1 MKVPNVLAI
10 DAGGTMTDTIIIDD
24 EGRFTIG
31 KARSTPHDESIGFL
45 ASLSNALN
53 YWDMKAEDA
62 VPSLETAIYSGTTM
76 LNRVLERKGRK
87 VGAIVTKGME
97 HYFRLER
104 AKQTYMGYSY
114 QDRFHAA
121 THIHNEPLIPEELI
135 RGVRERI
142 DVMGDI
148 VIPLYEHEVESA
160 VKELLDLGVE
170 AIVINFLYSYRNGI
184 HESRAKEIAQ
194 KILAE
199 RKVNIPII
207 TASEFHPIRGD
218 FPRMNV
224 VTLEAYAAEG
234 SRSQLRKIDQELKK
248 LKGRFDLRV
257 MSSHGGA
264 ISIET
269 KQLIRSMTSG
279 PIGGIIG
286 GKYLGEVLGIR
297 NIVCTDVGGTS
308 FDVGLITD
316 GEYTI
321 EANPEIGRFLINL
334 PMVATESRGAGMG
347 SYVRVD
353 PISKR
358 VEIGPDSA
366 GYRIGVSFEEGGVE
380 WPTITDCELILGVLN
395 PDYFLGGEIRLNRE
409 KAYEEIE
416 KQVASELGLDT
427 YDAAAGIVE
436 LLETQMRDIVYGAI
450 LGRGY
455 SPVDYVL
462 LSYGGGGPVL
472 AANYTREI
480 PFLDVLVPSWAAAFS
495 AFGCACGNLE
505 ARRDR
510 SSDLPIWPNAN
521 DEFKSFIGTL
531 VTGFW
536 NSQREECFKE
546 LVDAGCEKEK
556 ITFHPYARMQYA
568 GQLTDLEFS
577 SPVDKILSG
586 KDMDKVIETFEKH
599 YEKIYARSAK
609 LPEAG
614 YYFTY
619 AIGVGRYPLKKP
631 VLYKEEK
638 KGAKPPEEAF
648 KGERD
653 VYWRGRWSPG
663 EVYEMHLLNAGNV
676 INGTAIVE
684 SPNTTL
690 FLPRDCYAYLDEYR
704 IFHIRRK

>member
-395 PDYFLGGEIRLNRE
+395 PDYFLGGEIKLNKE

-546 LVDAGCEKEK
+546 LVDA
-556 ITFHPYARMQYA
+556 
-568 GQLTDLEFS
+568 S
-577 SPVDKILSG
+577 
-586 KDMDKVIETFEKH
+586 
-599 YEKIYARSAK
+599 
-609 LPEAG
+609 
-614 YYFTY
+614 
-619 AIGVGRYPLKKP
+619 
-631 VLYKEEK
+631 
-638 KGAKPPEEAF
+638 
-648 KGERD
+648 
-653 VYWRGRWSPG
+653 
-663 EVYEMHLLNAGNV
+663 
-676 INGTAIVE
+676 
-684 SPNTTL
+684 
-690 FLPRDCYAYLDEYR
+690 
-704 IFHIRRK
+704 

>member
-395 PDYFLGGEIRLNRE
+395 PDYFLGGEIKLNKE

-546 LVDAGCEKEK
+546 LVD
-556 ITFHPYARMQYA
+556 
-568 GQLTDLEFS
+568 
-577 SPVDKILSG
+577 
-586 KDMDKVIETFEKH
+586 
-599 YEKIYARSAK
+599 
-609 LPEAG
+609 
-614 YYFTY
+614 
-619 AIGVGRYPLKKP
+619 
-631 VLYKEEK
+631 
-638 KGAKPPEEAF
+638 
-648 KGERD
+648 
-653 VYWRGRWSPG
+653 
-663 EVYEMHLLNAGNV
+663 
-676 INGTAIVE
+676 
-684 SPNTTL
+684 
-690 FLPRDCYAYLDEYR
+690 
-704 IFHIRRK
+704 